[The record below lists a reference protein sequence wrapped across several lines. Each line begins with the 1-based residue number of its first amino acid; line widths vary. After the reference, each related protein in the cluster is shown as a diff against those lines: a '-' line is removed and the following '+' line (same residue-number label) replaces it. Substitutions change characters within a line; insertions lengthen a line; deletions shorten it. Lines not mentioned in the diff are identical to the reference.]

1 MTEEELKAAQKQLES
16 DRKALEADRRAFEE
30 NATTQKITAKY
41 KADIKKL
48 QKELADRDAA
58 ISELLDGKQPEH
70 ASNGNN
76 GELSADF
83 KKLLRY

>member
-1 MTEEELKAAQKQLES
+1 MMTEEELKAAQEK
-16 DRKALEADRRAFEE
+16 LEADRKAFEE

-48 QKELADRDAA
+48 QKELADRDAT

-70 ASNGNN
+70 ALNGNN

>member
-1 MTEEELKAAQKQLES
+1 MMTEEELRAAQEK
-16 DRKALEADRRAFEE
+16 LEADRRAFEE

-48 QKELADRDAA
+48 QKELADRDATIA
-58 ISELLDGKQPEH
+58 ELLDGKQPER

>member
-1 MTEEELKAAQKQLES
+1 MMTEEELRAAQEK
-16 DRKALEADRRAFEE
+16 LEADRRAFEE
-30 NATTQKITAKY
+30 NSTTQKITAKY

-48 QKELADRDAA
+48 QKELADRDAT

>member
-1 MTEEELKAAQKQLES
+1 MAEEELRAAQEK
-16 DRKALEADRRAFEE
+16 LEADRRAFEE

-41 KADIKKL
+41 KADIKRL
-48 QKELADRDAA
+48 QKELADRDAT

>member
-1 MTEEELKAAQKQLES
+1 MTEEELRAAQEK
-16 DRKALEADRRAFEE
+16 LEADRRAFEE

-48 QKELADRDAA
+48 QKELADRDATIA
-58 ISELLDGKQPEH
+58 ELLDGKQPEH
-70 ASNGNN
+70 TSNGNN

>member
-1 MTEEELKAAQKQLES
+1 MMTEEELLAAQEK
-16 DRKALEADRRAFEE
+16 LEADRRAFEE

-48 QKELADRDAA
+48 QKELADRDAT
-58 ISELLDGKQPEH
+58 IVELLDGKQPEH
-70 ASNGNN
+70 TSNGNN

>member
-1 MTEEELKAAQKQLES
+1 MMTEEELRAAQEK
-16 DRKALEADRRAFEE
+16 LEADRRAFEE

-48 QKELADRDAA
+48 QKELADRDAT

-70 ASNGNN
+70 TSNGNN

>member
-1 MTEEELKAAQKQLES
+1 MTEEELRAAQEK
-16 DRKALEADRRAFEE
+16 LEADRRAFEE

-48 QKELADRDAA
+48 QKQLADRDAT

-70 ASNGNN
+70 AQNGNT

>member
-1 MTEEELKAAQKQLES
+1 MMTEEELKAAQEK
-16 DRKALEADRRAFEE
+16 LEADRRAFEE
-30 NATTQKITAKY
+30 NSTTQKITAKY

-48 QKELADRDAA
+48 QKELADRDATIA
-58 ISELLDGKQPEH
+58 ELLDGKQPEH
-70 ASNGNN
+70 ESKGNT

>member
-1 MTEEELKAAQKQLES
+1 MTDEELRAAQEK
-16 DRKALEADRRAFEE
+16 LEADRRAFEE

-48 QKELADRDAA
+48 QKELADRDAT

-70 ASNGNN
+70 AQNGNT

>member
-1 MTEEELKAAQKQLES
+1 MMTEEELRAAQEK
-16 DRKALEADRRAFEE
+16 LEADRRAFEE

-48 QKELADRDAA
+48 QKELADRDAT
-58 ISELLDGKQPEH
+58 IVELLDGKQPEH
-70 ASNGNN
+70 ASRGNN

>member
-1 MTEEELKAAQKQLES
+1 MMTEEELRAAQEK
-16 DRKALEADRRAFEE
+16 LEADRRAFEE

-41 KADIKKL
+41 KADIKRL
-48 QKELADRDAA
+48 QKELADRDAT
-58 ISELLDGKQPEH
+58 ISELLDGKQPENT
-70 ASNGNN
+70 SSGNN

>member
-1 MTEEELKAAQKQLES
+1 MMTEEELRAAQEK
-16 DRKALEADRRAFEE
+16 LEADRRAFEE

-41 KADIKKL
+41 KADIKRL
-48 QKELADRDAA
+48 QKELADRDAT

-70 ASNGNN
+70 AQNGNT

>member
-1 MTEEELKAAQKQLES
+1 MTEDELRAAQEK
-16 DRKALEADRRAFEE
+16 LEADRRAFEE

-48 QKELADRDAA
+48 QKELADRDATIA
-58 ISELLDGKQPEH
+58 ELLDGKQPEH
-70 ASNGNN
+70 TSNGNN

>member
-1 MTEEELKAAQKQLES
+1 MTEEELRAAQE
-16 DRKALEADRRAFEE
+16 RLEADRRAFEE
-30 NATTQKITAKY
+30 NATTQKITVKY

-48 QKELADRDAA
+48 QKELADRDATIA
-58 ISELLDGKQPEH
+58 ELLDGKQPEH
-70 ASNGNN
+70 TSNGNN

>member
-1 MTEEELKAAQKQLES
+1 MMTEEELRAAQEK
-16 DRKALEADRRAFEE
+16 LEADRRAFEE

-48 QKELADRDAA
+48 QKELADRDATIA
-58 ISELLDGKQPEH
+58 ELLDGKQPEH
-70 ASNGNN
+70 AQNGNT

>member
-1 MTEEELKAAQKQLES
+1 MMTEEELRAAQEK
-16 DRKALEADRRAFEE
+16 LEADRRAFEE

-70 ASNGNN
+70 ASNGNS

>member
-1 MTEEELKAAQKQLES
+1 MMTEEELRAAQEK
-16 DRKALEADRRAFEE
+16 LEADRRAFEE

-48 QKELADRDAA
+48 QKELADRDAT
-58 ISELLDGKQPEH
+58 ITELLDGKQPEH

>member
-1 MTEEELKAAQKQLES
+1 MTEEELRAAQEK
-16 DRKALEADRRAFEE
+16 LEADRRAFEE

-48 QKELADRDAA
+48 QKELADRDATIA
-58 ISELLDGKQPEH
+58 ELLDGKQPEH
-70 ASNGNN
+70 AQNGNN

>member
-1 MTEEELKAAQKQLES
+1 MMTEEELRAAQEK
-16 DRKALEADRRAFEE
+16 LEADRRAFEE

-41 KADIKKL
+41 KSDIKKL
-48 QKELADRDAA
+48 QKELADRDATIA
-58 ISELLDGKQPEH
+58 ELLDGKQPEH
-70 ASNGNN
+70 PPTGNN

>member
-1 MTEEELKAAQKQLES
+1 MMTEEELREAQEK
-16 DRKALEADRRAFEE
+16 LEADRRAFEE

-48 QKELADRDAA
+48 QKELADRDAT

-70 ASNGNN
+70 AQNGNT

>member
-1 MTEEELKAAQKQLES
+1 MMTEEELRAAQEK
-16 DRKALEADRRAFEE
+16 LEADRRAFEE

-48 QKELADRDAA
+48 QKELADRDATIA
-58 ISELLDGKQPEH
+58 ELLDGKQPGH

>member
-1 MTEEELKAAQKQLES
+1 MMTEEELRAAQEK
-16 DRKALEADRRAFEE
+16 LEADRRAFEE

-48 QKELADRDAA
+48 QKELADRDAT

>member
-1 MTEEELKAAQKQLES
+1 MMTEEELRAAQEK
-16 DRKALEADRRAFEE
+16 LEADRRAFEE

-48 QKELADRDAA
+48 QKELADRDAT

-70 ASNGNN
+70 AQNGNT

>member
-1 MTEEELKAAQKQLES
+1 MMTEEELRAAQEK
-16 DRKALEADRRAFEE
+16 LEADRRAFEE

-48 QKELADRDAA
+48 QKELADRDATIA
-58 ISELLDGKQPEH
+58 ELLDGKQPEH
-70 ASNGNN
+70 TSNGNN

>member
-1 MTEEELKAAQKQLES
+1 MMTEEELRAAQEK
-16 DRKALEADRRAFEE
+16 LEADRRAFEE
-30 NATTQKITAKY
+30 NSTTQKITAKY

-58 ISELLDGKQPEH
+58 IAELLDGKQPEH

>member
-1 MTEEELKAAQKQLES
+1 MTEEELRAAQEK
-16 DRKALEADRRAFEE
+16 LEADRRAFEE

-48 QKELADRDAA
+48 QKELADRDATIA
-58 ISELLDGKQPEH
+58 ELLDGKQPEH
-70 ASNGNN
+70 SSNGNN

>member
-1 MTEEELKAAQKQLES
+1 MTEEELRAAQEK
-16 DRKALEADRRAFEE
+16 LEADRRAFEE

-48 QKELADRDAA
+48 QKELADRDATIA
-58 ISELLDGKQPEH
+58 ELLDGKQPEH
-70 ASNGNN
+70 AQNGNT

>member
-1 MTEEELKAAQKQLES
+1 MMTEEELRAAQEK
-16 DRKALEADRRAFEE
+16 LEADRKAFEE

-48 QKELADRDAA
+48 QKELADRDATIA
-58 ISELLDGKQPEH
+58 ELLDGKQPEH
-70 ASNGNN
+70 AQNGNT

>member
-1 MTEEELKAAQKQLES
+1 MTEEELRAAQEK
-16 DRKALEADRRAFEE
+16 LEADRRAFEE

-48 QKELADRDAA
+48 QKELADRDAT
-58 ISELLDGKQPEH
+58 ISELLDGKQPEN
-70 ASNGNN
+70 ASSGNN

>member
-1 MTEEELKAAQKQLES
+1 MTEEELRAAQEK
-16 DRKALEADRRAFEE
+16 LEADRRAFEE

-48 QKELADRDAA
+48 QKELADRDAT

-70 ASNGNN
+70 AQNGNT

>member
-1 MTEEELKAAQKQLES
+1 MMTEEELLAAQEK
-16 DRKALEADRRAFEE
+16 LEADRRAFEE

-48 QKELADRDAA
+48 QKELADRDATIA
-58 ISELLDGKQPEH
+58 ELLDGKQPEH
-70 ASNGNN
+70 TSNGNN

>member
-1 MTEEELKAAQKQLES
+1 MMTEEELRAAQEK
-16 DRKALEADRRAFEE
+16 LEADRKAFEE

-48 QKELADRDAA
+48 QKELADRDAT